1 LFVWGEKHMQIRFR
15 ELSLKGQDQITEE
28 LSLTDPFEGRQDVL
42 GYGPV
47 HVDLQ
52 AVYEDGV
59 AKVNGTLTLDLELS
73 CSRCLSHTNQTI
85 ELPFEEVFM
94 QKPEEEDPDLDE
106 DIHLVVGDKVDLEPY
121 VVENVV
127 VGLPYIPLC
136 DEACKGLCPVCGE
149 NRNQRDCGCKQEK
162 IDPRLA
168 GLADFFNK
176 E

>member
-1 LFVWGEKHMQIRFR
+1 MFVWGEKNMQIRFR
-15 ELSLKGQDQITEE
+15 ELSLKGQVHMTEE
-28 LSLTDPFEGRQDVL
+28 LALTDPFEGRQDIL
-42 GYGPV
+42 GHGPV

-52 AVYEDGV
+52 AVYEDGA
-59 AKVNGTLTLDLELS
+59 AKVNGTLTLDLELI

>member
-1 LFVWGEKHMQIRFR
+1 MQIRFK
-15 ELSLKGQDQITEE
+15 ELALQGQPVHMTADMNLTEA
-28 LSLTDPFEGRQDVL
+28 FQGRQDIL
-42 GYGPV
+42 AYSPV
-47 HVDLQ
+47 HVDLHAQ
-52 AVYEDGV
+52 HEGGA

-73 CSRCLSHTNQTI
+73 CSRCLTHSKQTI
-85 ELPFEEVFM
+85 ELPFQEVFM
-94 QKPEEEDPDLDE
+94 QKLEEDAEVDE
-106 DIHLVVGDKVDLEPY
+106 DIHLVTEDRIDLEPY
-121 VVENVV
+121 VLENVV

-149 NRNQRDCGCKQEK
+149 NRNLTDCGCKPER

>member
-1 LFVWGEKHMQIRFR
+1 MHFRFK
-15 ELSLKGQDQITEE
+15 ELALKTNHVHLSEVLE
-28 LSLTDPFEGRQDVL
+28 LNEPFEGRQDIL
-42 GYGPV
+42 SHGPIRADL
-47 HVDLQ
+47 HVD
-52 AVYEDGV
+52 YEDGLV
-59 AKVNGTLTLDLELS
+59 KVNGTLTVDTELS
-73 CSRCLSHTNQTI
+73 CSRCLSHTKQTI
-85 ELPFEEVFM
+85 ALPFEEVFM

-106 DIHLVVGDKVDLEPY
+106 DIHLVVGDKVELEPY

-136 DEACKGLCPVCGE
+136 DEACKGLCPVCGG
-149 NRNQRDCGCKQEK
+149 NRNLHDCGCKVEK

>member
-1 LFVWGEKHMQIRFR
+1 MQIRFR
-15 ELSLKGQDQITEE
+15 ELSLQGQPVPMSEVMNLTE
-28 LSLTDPFEGRQDVL
+28 PFEGRQDIL
-42 GYGPV
+42 GHGPV
-47 HVDLQ
+47 HVNLH
-52 AVYEDGV
+52 ARYEEGV
-59 AKVNGTLTLDLELS
+59 VKVNGTLTLDLELS
-73 CSRCLSHTNQTI
+73 CSRCLTHTNQTI
-85 ELPFEEVFM
+85 KLPFREVFM
-94 QKPEEEDPDLDE
+94 QKPEEEDPELDE

-149 NRNQRDCGCKQEK
+149 NRNQRDCGCKQDK

>member
-1 LFVWGEKHMQIRFR
+1 MQIRFR
-15 ELSLKGQDQITEE
+15 ELSLKGQPVHLTEDMN
-28 LSLTDPFEGRQDVL
+28 LTVPFEGNQDIIR
-42 GYGPV
+42 YGPV
-47 HVDLQ
+47 HVDLHAEHEAG
-52 AVYEDGV
+52 AV
-59 AKVNGTLTLDLELS
+59 KVNGSLTLDLELI

-85 ELPFEEVFM
+85 ELPFKEVFM
-94 QKPEEEDPDLDE
+94 QKPEENVEEIDE

-121 VVENVV
+121 VEEIVV

-149 NRNQRDCGCKQEK
+149 NRNLTDCGCKLDK

-176 E
+176 D

>member
-1 LFVWGEKHMQIRFR
+1 MQIRFR
-15 ELSLKGQDQITEE
+15 ELALHGQPVHMSEILDVKE
-28 LSLTDPFEGRQDVL
+28 PFEGLPDIL
-42 GYGPV
+42 NHGPV
-47 HVDLQ
+47 HVDLH
-52 AVYEDGV
+52 ATYEDGA
-59 AKVNGTLTLDLELS
+59 AKVNGTITLDLELS
-73 CSRCLSHTNQTI
+73 CSRCLTHTNQTI
-85 ELPFEEVFM
+85 KLPFQEVFM
-94 QKPEEEDPDLDE
+94 QKPEEEDPELDE

-136 DEACKGLCPVCGE
+136 DEACKGLCPVCGG
-149 NRNQRDCGCKQEK
+149 NRNEHDCGCKTEK

>member
-1 LFVWGEKHMQIRFR
+1 MHFRFK
-15 ELSLKGQDQITEE
+15 ELALKTNRKQ
-28 LSLTDPFEGRQDVL
+28 LSEVLDLNEPFEGRQDIL
-42 GYGPV
+42 SHGPIRA
-47 HVDLQ
+47 DLH
-52 AVYEDGV
+52 AEYEDGQV
-59 AKVNGTLTLDLELS
+59 RVNGTLTVDAELS

-85 ELPFEEVFM
+85 VLPFEEVFM

-106 DIHLVVGDKVDLEPY
+106 DIHLVVGDKVELEPY
-121 VVENVV
+121 VIENVV

-136 DEACKGLCPVCGE
+136 DEACKGLCPVCGG
-149 NRNQRDCGCKQEK
+149 NRNQQDCGCKVEK

>member
-1 LFVWGEKHMQIRFR
+1 MHFRFK
-15 ELSLKGQDQITEE
+15 ELALKTGQAHLIETMN
-28 LSLTDPFEGRQDVL
+28 LSEPFEGRHDVL
-42 GYGPV
+42 GHGPV
-47 HVDLQ
+47 HADLH
-52 AVYEDGV
+52 VRYEDGL

-106 DIHLVVGDKVDLEPY
+106 DIHLMVGDKVELEPY
-121 VVENVV
+121 VIENVV

-149 NRNQRDCGCKQEK
+149 NRNQHDCGCKQEK

>member
-1 LFVWGEKHMQIRFR
+1 MQIRFK
-15 ELSLKGQDQITEE
+15 ELALKGLPVHMTQDMN
-28 LSLTDPFEGRQDVL
+28 LTAPFEGRHDIL
-42 GYGPV
+42 GYSPV
-47 HVDLQ
+47 HVDLH
-52 AVYEDGV
+52 AVHEGGA

-85 ELPFEEVFM
+85 ELPFKEVFM
-94 QKPEEEDPDLDE
+94 QKPEDDAEIDE
-106 DIHLVVGDKVDLEPY
+106 DIHLVIGDKIDLEPY

-149 NRNQRDCGCKQEK
+149 NRNLLDCGCKQEK
-162 IDPRLA
+162 VDPRLA